1 MESIN
6 VADVLQEAGD
16 ADAKAYS
23 ISQVEVEYFVILS
36 TSTFIRLSHLYQE
49 FYVHFI
55 IIINE
60 RGDRREVVHL
70 DQGVG
75 GGQVVSMI

>member
-1 MESIN
+1 M
-6 VADVLQEAGD
+6 AGVLQEAGD
-16 ADAKAYS
+16 AESRARTR
-23 ISQVEVEYFVILS
+23 SQVYVEYFTIPY

>member
-55 IIINE
+55 IINE